1 MWRKLILTPVTLQR
15 RPEVLVPPMTREQLR
30 AATTDRRLCFV
41 NAGPGSGKTF
51 LASEAFG
58 YLRFVR
64 HRGAPA
70 GVVGV
75 TFARSARKEL
85 EDRIRVRWG
94 ARAIGWPNSICTFDE
109 LHRRLVRYL
118 VYRQLIDWPGG
129 SLPDR
134 PEDSWAMHDNATS
147 RPGQRP
153 KCYLTLDEEG
163 LIAVEKTSLR
173 RLAPNPAFVS
183 EDHFLSALR
192 SGHCTHNDVRN
203 VLAVAIDG
211 SRHPLYAAAISEC
224 LSGSMAHLIVDEAFD
239 MNPLDIAVVR
249 SAIHAGVPTTI
260 VGDQWQSL
268 YEFRGSSPREVR
280 TLLNAHDFEHIDMPG
295 THRYTTAEMLTLSES
310 LFDGSPFQVKTPR
323 QGDQFD
329 VVLAHDWGT
338 LWDERRI
345 PVLPAGIPAKIDRG
359 KMACCFRLLVNE
371 IVRAQFGLDA
381 SGLAEATRAI
391 GVDEPSSLLTPA
403 VRALRDPEAAAQDVW
418 NCLRGAFQPQEG
430 RRWPEPG
437 KNASDYLEQL
447 VRVVRRDEPPVLG
460 LSVHQAKGL
469 EWDRVLFLDSELTTA
484 PDKANVLDVDE
495 ESHRSVYVGLTR
507 ARSMVRVGPVRTDP
521 YGPKRSPIP
530 HVAISSG
537 T

>member
-1 MWRKLILTPVTLQR
+1 MWQKLILTPATQQQ
-15 RPEVLVPPMTREQLR
+15 RPEVLVPQLTREQLR

-41 NAGPGSGKTF
+41 KAGPGSGKTF

-118 VYRQLIDWPGG
+118 VYKQLIDWPGG

-134 PEDSWAMHDNATS
+134 PEDSWAMHDNATPM
-147 RPGQRP
+147 PGQRP

-163 LIAVEKTSLR
+163 LIAVRKTRLR
-173 RLAPNPAFVS
+173 RLAPNPAFIN
-183 EDHFLSALR
+183 EDHFVSALR

-203 VLAVAIDG
+203 VLAAAIDG

-249 SAIHAGVPTTI
+249 SAIRAGVPTTI
-260 VGDQWQSL
+260 VGDPWQSL
-268 YEFRGSSPREVR
+268 YEFRGSSPKQVR
-280 TLLNAHDFEHIDMPG
+280 ALLEAHDFERIDMPG
-295 THRYTTAEMLTLSES
+295 THRYTTPEMLTLSEC
-310 LFDGSPFQVKTPR
+310 LFEGSPFQVKAPI

-329 VVLAHDWGT
+329 VVLAHDWGA
-338 LWDERRI
+338 LWGERRI
-345 PVLPAGIPAKIDRG
+345 PVLPAGIPARIDRG
-359 KMACCFRLLVNE
+359 KLARCFRLLVNE
-371 IVRAQFGLDA
+371 VVRAQFGLDA
-381 SGLAEATRAI
+381 SGLAEARRVI
-391 GVDEPSSLLTPA
+391 GVDEPSSLLTRA
-403 VRALRDPEAAAQDVW
+403 VRALRDTEAAEQDVW
-418 NCLRGAFQPQEG
+418 NCLREAFQPPEDK
-430 RRWPEPG
+430 RWPEPG
-437 KNASDYLEQL
+437 KNARDCLEQL
-447 VRVVRRDEPPVLG
+447 AWVLRRDEAPALG

-469 EWDRVLFLDSELTTA
+469 EWDRVLFLDGELTTA

-507 ARSMVRVGPVRTDP
+507 ARSRVRVLQVQTKP
-521 YGPKRSPIP
+521 YGLQRSPIL
-530 HVAISSG
+530 HVAISNG
-537 T
+537 A

>member
-1 MWRKLILTPVTLQR
+1 MTL
-15 RPEVLVPPMTREQLR
+15 EQLR

-70 GVVGV
+70 GVFGV

-85 EDRIRVRWG
+85 EDRVRVRWG
-94 ARAIGWPNSICTFDE
+94 ARAISWPNSICTFDE

-134 PEDSWAMHDNATS
+134 PEDSWAMHDNATPN
-147 RPGQRP
+147 PGKKP

-163 LIAVEKTSLR
+163 LIAVRKTSSR
-173 RLAPNPAFVS
+173 RLAPNPAFIS

-203 VLAVAIDG
+203 VLAAAIDE
-211 SRHPLYAAAISEC
+211 SRYPLYATAISEC
-224 LSGSMAHLIVDEAFD
+224 LSASMAHLIVDEAFD
-239 MNPLDIAVVR
+239 MNHLDIAVAR

-268 YEFRGSSPREVR
+268 YEFRGSSPQKVR
-280 TLLNAHDFEHIDMPG
+280 KLLNTHNFEHIDMPG
-295 THRYTTAEMLTLSES
+295 THRYTTNEMLKLSKN
-310 LFDGSPFQVKTPR
+310 LFNDNSFQVKAPN
-323 QGDQFD
+323 QDDQFD
-329 VVLAHDWGT
+329 VVLAHEWGT

-359 KMACCFRLLVNE
+359 KMAWCFRLLVNE
-371 IVRAQFGLDA
+371 IVRKQFGLDA

-403 VRALRDPEAAAQDVW
+403 LRALHDTQATEREIW
-418 NCLRGAFQPQEG
+418 NCLREAFQSQEG
-430 RRWPEPG
+430 KHWPEPRTI
-437 KNASDYLEQL
+437 ASDCLKQL
-447 VRVVRRDEPPVLG
+447 VWVIRNDEAPVLG

-469 EWDRVLFLDSELTTA
+469 EWDQVLFLDSELTTA
-484 PDKANVLDVDE
+484 PDKENVLCVEE
-495 ESHRSVYVGLTR
+495 ESHRTVYVGLTR
-507 ARSMVRVGPVRTDP
+507 ARSRVRVLPVQTNRHGPNRT
-521 YGPKRSPIP
+521 PIQ
-530 HVAISSG
+530 HAAVSS
-537 T
+537 